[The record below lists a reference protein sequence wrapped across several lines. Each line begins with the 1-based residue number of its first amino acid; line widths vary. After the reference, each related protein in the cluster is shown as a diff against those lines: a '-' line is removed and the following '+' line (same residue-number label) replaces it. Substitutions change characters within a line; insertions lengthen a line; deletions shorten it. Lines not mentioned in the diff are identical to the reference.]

1 MNLHGGYLDSQL
13 SMEDQ
18 ESEIHLDVKVNDRNI
33 LETRTD
39 RQAHTTRDREAQG
52 VVF

>member
-1 MNLHGGYLDSQL
+1 MNLHGDYLNSQL

-18 ESEIHLDVKVNDRNI
+18 ESEIHLEVKANDRNI

-39 RQAHTTRDREAQG
+39 R
-52 VVF
+52 